1 MPDMLLYS
9 SIILNRNNQTVYTE
23 TLRMLER
30 FIVTEWLSCEKQERL
45 PQNINET
52 KYKLIQD
59 AVKQI
64 SRRSFVLSFPDVHIR
79 DFIEN

>member
-23 TLRMLER
+23 TMRILER

-52 KYKLIQD
+52 KYKLI
-59 AVKQI
+59 
-64 SRRSFVLSFPDVHIR
+64 
-79 DFIEN
+79 